1 MMTRSHPMVH
11 DVLRLLQY
19 VSMVEKAVL
28 VERVYGKEEQ
38 QLYQQQYRLSLTLL
52 FQLRAKNVDASSSLE
67 AKKIVNMVNEYI
79 NLLPKKIKSKPK
91 SEKL

>member
-79 NLLPKKIKSKPK
+79 NLLPKKIRSKPK

>member
-1 MMTRSHPMVH
+1 
-11 DVLRLLQY
+11 
-19 VSMVEKAVL
+19 L

-67 AKKIVNMVNEYI
+67 AKK
-79 NLLPKKIKSKPK
+79 
-91 SEKL
+91 

>member
-1 MMTRSHPMVH
+1 
-11 DVLRLLQY
+11 
-19 VSMVEKAVL
+19 L

-79 NLLPKKIKSKPK
+79 NLLPKKNKIQTQK
-91 SEKL
+91 

>member
-79 NLLPKKIKSKPK
+79 NLLPKKNKIQTQK
-91 SEKL
+91 

>member
-1 MMTRSHPMVH
+1 MMTHSHPVVH
-11 DVLRLLQY
+11 DVLQLLQH
-19 VSMVEKAVL
+19 VSMVEKAAL

-79 NLLPKKIKSKPK
+79 NLLPKKNKIQTQK
-91 SEKL
+91 